1 MITIVCIG
9 NVKEPSL
16 KQLIQEYQ
24 KRLSKP
30 YDVTWI
36 ELAESKSKTTS
47 QKQLQQ
53 VIDDES
59 TRIMEKLDSKDSVV
73 LCDVSGKAINSI
85 DFSKLIDDNFT
96 YNTSNLVFVI
106 GGSHGVNETLKKRAN
121 TRISFSKLTFPHQ
134 LFRVILIEQ
143 IYRAYTIVSNITYHK

>member
-24 KRLSKP
+24 KRLNKP

-36 ELAESKSKTTS
+36 ELAESKSKASS

-53 VIDDES
+53 AIDDES
-59 TRIMEKLDSKDSVV
+59 NRIMEKLDSKDSVV
-73 LCDVSGKAINSI
+73 LCDVGGKAINSE

-106 GGSHGVNETLKKRAN
+106 GGSHGVNETVKKRAN

>member
-9 NVKEPSL
+9 NVKEAAL

>member
-36 ELAESKSKTTS
+36 ELAESKSKASS

-53 VIDDES
+53 AIDDES
-59 TRIMEKLDSKDSVV
+59 NRIMEKLDSKDSVV
-73 LCDVSGKAINSI
+73 LCDVGGKAINSE

-106 GGSHGVNETLKKRAN
+106 GGSHGVNETLKKRAH

>member
-9 NVKEPSL
+9 NVKEAAL

-106 GGSHGVNETLKKRAN
+106 GGSYGVNETLKKRAN

>member
-106 GGSHGVNETLKKRAN
+106 GGSYGVNETLKKRAN

>member
-1 MITIVCIG
+1 MITIVCVG
-9 NVKEPSL
+9 NVKEPAL
-16 KQLIQEYQ
+16 KQLILEYK
-24 KRLSKP
+24 KRLNKP
-30 YDVTWI
+30 YDITWI
-36 ELAESKSKTTS
+36 ELAESKSKASS

-53 VIDDES
+53 IIDDES
-59 TRIMEKLDSKDSVV
+59 NRIIEKLDSKDSVV
-73 LCDVSGKAINSI
+73 LCDVGGKAINSE

-106 GGSHGVNETLKKRAN
+106 GGSHGVNETVKKRAN

-143 IYRAYTIVSNITYHK
+143 IYRAYTIASNITYHK

>member
-1 MITIVCIG
+1 MITIVCVG
-9 NVKEPSL
+9 NVKEAAL

-106 GGSHGVNETLKKRAN
+106 GGSYGVNETLKKRAN